1 MMQRPILPVTRN
13 LLIINVIVFLATYP
27 ILGGVSAFEGAT
39 GLDPVETLA
48 AYFPAPGS
56 GYFEPYQVVTSM
68 FMHGGLTHLLFN
80 MYALWMFGSII
91 EGALGPKRYFT
102 YYLVCGLGALALH
115 WLALYVF
122 AQMSSA
128 ELYRFPGGGILPGE
142 YGIPVLGASG
152 AIYGLLVAF
161 AYVAPNAVLQLIIPP
176 IPLKAKYFVL
186 LLAGFDLFAGLS
198 RYNTGIAHFAHLGG
212 ALIGFVLLT
221 VWSRRGGL
229 YAG

>member
-1 MMQRPILPVTRN
+1 MNRQILPVTKN

-27 ILGGVSAFEGAT
+27 ILGDTSMFQGLT
-39 GLDPVETLA
+39 GLDRNVLA

-56 GYFEPYQVVTSM
+56 GLFEPYQVITSM
-68 FMHGGLTHLLFN
+68 FMHGSFTHLLFN

-91 EGALGPKRYFT
+91 EGALGPKRYFV
-102 YYLVCGLGALALH
+102 YYIVSGLGALGLH
-115 WLALYVF
+115 WLMSYAF
-122 AQMSSA
+122 AQVGDA
-128 ELYRFPGGGILPGE
+128 ELFRFPGGALLPAE
-142 YGIPVLGASG
+142 YGIPILGASG

-161 AYVAPNAVLQLIIPP
+161 AYIAPNAVLQLIIPP

-186 LLAGFDLFAGLS
+186 LLAAFDLFAGFS

-212 ALIGFVLLT
+212 ALVGFLLLT
-221 VWSRRGGL
+221 VWARRGGL

>member
-1 MMQRPILPVTRN
+1 MMQREILPVTKN

-27 ILGGVSAFEGAT
+27 ILGATSFFEGLT
-39 GLDPVETLA
+39 GLNAIETLA
-48 AYFPAPGS
+48 AFFPAPGS
-56 GYFEPYQVVTSM
+56 GYFEPYQVITSM
-68 FMHGGLTHLLFN
+68 FMHGGWAHLLFN

-91 EGALGPKRYFT
+91 EGTLGPKRYFT
-102 YYLVCGLGALALH
+102 YYIVCGLGALALH
-115 WLALYVF
+115 WLAIYGF
-122 AQMSSA
+122 AQMGDP
-128 ELYRFPGGGILPGE
+128 ELYRFPGGGLLPAE
-142 YGIPVLGASG
+142 YANPVLGASG
-152 AIYGLLVAF
+152 AIYGLLLAF

-186 LLAGFDLFAGLS
+186 LLVAFDLWAGLS

-212 ALIGFVLLT
+212 ALIGFLLLT